1 MKRLIPLTALLCAAL
16 LLMPPALAGSLSTA
30 GPRNMEVLSNTPE
43 PAAPTAPPATD
54 MPVIVVSATEAP
66 VLPTLPEEQPDL
78 PTPTPI
84 VMEISLDEETPA
96 PAAAQEPQGKA
107 AGGLDFPGYVKAHW
121 PVLAAVVGGVVLLV
135 ALLALLT
142 RVKGRKR
149 RLRDPDAYGAY
160 IAAWLS
166 RRGFAEVSTV
176 GPTADGVLITCRAPR
191 GTKVAVLCVL
201 SGGAVSYRTV
211 QQADEEK
218 DRCGCPKAAVVTNGT
233 FSRQAVEGARALNIE
248 LMAGIE

>member
-43 PAAPTAPPATD
+43 PAAPTAPL
-54 MPVIVVSATEAP
+54 VIVVPATAAP
-66 VLPTLPEEQPDL
+66 ALPPLPEEQPDR
-78 PTPTPI
+78 PASTPI

-121 PVLAAVVGGVVLLV
+121 PVLAVVVGGVVLLV
-135 ALLALLT
+135 ALLALLA

-166 RRGFAEVSTV
+166 RRGFAEVSMV